1 MPLEQCLPPSFQ
13 SHVKYRFIFG
23 GKKKRLPKKYF
34 FSLDS
39 RSKTHASLIL
49 EYVIGNAEV
58 AGLFLGDP

>member
-13 SHVKYRFIFG
+13 SHVKYRFILE
-23 GKKKRLPKKYF
+23 KKKKTSKKIF

-39 RSKTHASLIL
+39 RSKTHTSLIL